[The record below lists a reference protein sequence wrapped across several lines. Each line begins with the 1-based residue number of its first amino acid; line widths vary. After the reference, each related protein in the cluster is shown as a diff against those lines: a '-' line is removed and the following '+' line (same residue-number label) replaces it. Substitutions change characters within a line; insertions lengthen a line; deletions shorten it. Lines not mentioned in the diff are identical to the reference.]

1 MQGFFINPLI
11 SMKKTVRNLSLV
23 FALLLLTSSAFAQ
36 DCTSERDEF
45 IGGTAIDCPDIEVP
59 IEEHPENRLLYRGAS
74 FIDADGQKGIILT
87 TASDSWNYLDDGTAY
102 ALVDGQRMEFDVY
115 EIEATAKEG
124 RVMEQNFF
132 IMSDS
137 QVRRVANA
145 SQFRVQYSN
154 GVFDMTPLIK
164 QAKRVMQ
171 IASSNRL

>member
-1 MQGFFINPLI
+1 M
-11 SMKKTVRNLSLV
+11 
-23 FALLLLTSSAFAQ
+23 
-36 DCTSERDEF
+36 
-45 IGGTAIDCPDIEVP
+45 
-59 IEEHPENRLLYRGAS
+59 AS
-74 FIDADGQKGIILT
+74 FIDADCQKGIILT
-87 TASDSWNYLDDGTAY
+87 TASDSLNYLYDGTAY

-115 EIEATAKEG
+115 EIETTAKEG

-145 SQFRVQYSN
+145 SRFRVQYSN

-164 QAKRVMQ
+164 QAKRIMQ